1 MKKLNITFCS
11 FPDFSG
17 NAKALYEYMV
27 NRYKDSMNYT
37 WVVYN
42 ESTVKMLNDK
52 GINTVLIGSNEF
64 KDYIPKTN
72 VFFTTQGNLD
82 GDKKK
87 AKKSVYVELW
97 HGVGPKPTGFT
108 QKNPSIEDINGYSN
122 ISSIADYFVVP
133 SEFWK
138 IIYGATFKVE
148 NTRIKD
154 FGMPLLDY
162 FDNSNGKENLEKVLD
177 KDIKSYKKIIMYMP
191 TFKQGFNH
199 EDVKNVSK
207 NIFNFK
213 EKYNEKELND
223 FLKKNNY
230 LLCIK
235 KHPGELA
242 NLNFK
247 GTSNIK
253 NITEEDLIKNDLS
266 VNEIINAFDLLITDY
281 SSIGTEFI
289 YLDRP
294 VLFAVGDLDEY
305 VNNRGIL
312 LGDYDFW
319 TPGPKCDNIEMLEVE
334 MKKLLD
340 DNNYYKEERDNKKKL
355 WFGSTNGGGCDKLCD
370 FLFENGKISKNVVI
384 HKSKTLGLRQEVKR
398 LNNVVSEQ
406 ENTIKKLTESDIRLK
421 EIEGSKTWRIMEKI
435 RKIIRKN

>member
-42 ESTVKMLNDK
+42 ESTVKLLQKK
-52 GINTVLIGSNEF
+52 GISSVLIGSDEF
-64 KDYIPKTN
+64 KEYIPKTN

-122 ISSIADYFVVP
+122 ISSIVDYFVVP

-138 IIYGATFKVE
+138 IIYGAIFKVE

-162 FDNSNGKENLEKVLD
+162 FNNSDGKQNLEKVLD
-177 KDIKSYKKIIMYMP
+177 KDIKSYEKIIMYMP

-199 EDVKNVSK
+199 EDIKNVSK

-213 EKYNEKELND
+213 ENYNEKELND
-223 FLKKNNY
+223 FLKENNY

-242 NLNFK
+242 DLNFK
-247 GTSNIK
+247 DTSNIK
-253 NITEEDLIKNDLS
+253 NITEEDLIKNELS

-305 VNNRGIL
+305 VNNRGIFF
-312 LGDYDFW
+312 GNYDFW
-319 TPGPKCDNIEMLEVE
+319 TPGPKCDNIEILKVE

-340 DNNYYKEERDNKKKL
+340 DSNYYKEERDNKKKL
-355 WFGSTNGGGCDKLCD
+355 WFADTVDGGCDKLCD
-370 FLFENGKISKNVVI
+370 FLFEDNKISKNVVI
-384 HKSKTLGLRQEVKR
+384 HKSKTLTLREEVKR
-398 LNNVVSEQ
+398 LTNIVNEQ
-406 ENTIKKLTESDIRLK
+406 TDTIKKLTESDIRLK
-421 EIEGSKTWRIMEKI
+421 EIEGSKTWRIIEKV
-435 RKIIRKN
+435 RKNIRKN